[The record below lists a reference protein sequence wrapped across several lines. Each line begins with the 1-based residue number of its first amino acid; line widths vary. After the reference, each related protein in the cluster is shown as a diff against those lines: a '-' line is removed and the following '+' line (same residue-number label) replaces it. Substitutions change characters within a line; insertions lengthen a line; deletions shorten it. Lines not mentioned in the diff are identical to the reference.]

1 MKTEELPM
9 SALHLERAVGATRSG
24 NVYERLREAIVT
36 GRARPNER
44 LIEAELAVR
53 LEVSRT
59 PIRESLQKLAA
70 EGLVISRRRGWI
82 VREHTGDEIR
92 EIYEARA
99 ALEGYCARLATQR
112 GTEAEIQGIVSLHRS
127 EDKSILKSSREHLV
141 EVNDLFHDAIISA
154 AHNQRLACI
163 VRTNR
168 NYYFNF
174 RIANLYTDEEAE
186 ASIAGHEAIICA
198 LLDRD
203 PERAEREMRQHI
215 DLALTVIL
223 GKLR

>member
-1 MKTEELPM
+1 MKTEEM
-9 SALHLERAVGATRSG
+9 SALQPERVVGATRSD

-44 LIEAELAVR
+44 LIEADLAAQ

-59 PIRESLQKLAA
+59 PIRESLKKLAA

-82 VREHTGDEIR
+82 VREHTSDEIR
-92 EIYEARA
+92 EIYEARS
-99 ALEGYCARLATQR
+99 ALEGYCARLAAQR
-112 GTEAEIQGIVSLHRS
+112 GTEAEIQGIVSLHRG
-127 EDKSILKSSREHLV
+127 EDKAILKSSRERLV

-154 AHNQRLACI
+154 AHNERLACI

-174 RIANLYTDEEAE
+174 RIASLYTDEEAE

-203 PERAEREMRQHI
+203 PERAEREVRWHI
-215 DLALTVIL
+215 DLSLTVIL

>member
-1 MKTEELPM
+1 M
-9 SALHLERAVGATRSG
+9 STLRVMHDAGTTRSDDA
-24 NVYERLREAIVT
+24 YKRLRHAILT
-36 GRARPNER
+36 GRVRPNER
-44 LIEAELAVR
+44 LVEAELAVQ

-59 PIRESLQKLAA
+59 PVRESLKKLAA

-92 EIYEARA
+92 EIYEARS
-99 ALEGYCARLATQR
+99 ALEGYCARLAARR
-112 GTEAEIQGIVSLHRS
+112 GTDIEIQKIVSISRR
-127 EDKSILKSSREHLV
+127 EDNSILKSLRERLV
-141 EVNDLFHDAIISA
+141 EVNDLFHDSIISA
-154 AHNQRLACI
+154 AHNERLVHI

-174 RIANLYTDEEAE
+174 RIASLYTDEEAE
-186 ASIAGHEAIICA
+186 ASLAGHEAIVCA

-203 PERAEREMRQHI
+203 ADRAEREMRQHI

-223 GKLR
+223 GNLR

>member
-1 MKTEELPM
+1 M
-9 SALHLERAVGATRSG
+9 STVRVIHDAGATRSDDA
-24 NVYERLREAIVT
+24 YERLRDAILT
-36 GRARPNER
+36 GRMRPNER
-44 LIEAELAVR
+44 LVEAELAVH

-59 PIRESLQKLAA
+59 PVRESLKKLAA

-92 EIYEARA
+92 EIYEARS
-99 ALEGYCARLATQR
+99 ALEGYCARLAAQR
-112 GTEAEIQGIVSLHRS
+112 GTDIEIQKIVSISRG
-127 EDKSILKSSREHLV
+127 EDKSILKSLRERLV

-154 AHNQRLACI
+154 AHNERLVHI

-174 RIANLYTDEEAE
+174 RIASLYTDEEAE
-186 ASIAGHEAIICA
+186 ASLAGHEAVVCA

-203 PERAEREMRQHI
+203 ADRAELEMRQHI

-223 GKLR
+223 GNLR